1 MKITELNEM
10 ELMVTNGRATAV
22 GVGYAF
28 DRETCKLGW

>member
-10 ELMVTNGRATAV
+10 ELMVTNGRATAA

-28 DRETCKLGW
+28 DREACKLGW